1 MCKLPSTALN
11 KAGKCSGVPP
21 NPSLHTNNPL
31 ALIFFILIHILIPQ
45 VTQIGK
51 KKLTTYMEFFFF
63 Y

>member
-1 MCKLPSTALN
+1 MCKLPGTALN

>member
-51 KKLTTYMEFFFF
+51 KN
-63 Y
+63 